1 MPFAVDK
8 REKMFTASNLNS
20 LYSRFDQKCHR
31 VLNGKSPL
39 FASSASGAWE
49 GKYPYGVWYVYRNDP
64 DTCKRLRADNAVGPD
79 YIPGIGTDWRD
90 NHNQVQTQVELSKLE
105 TKHLDVEGGQAYVDH
120 WVAGGDPFTCDVGD
134 IHYSFELLK
143 REVAGIQYDVHLGW
157 DPPSTSGLTSYVR
170 GSLGAGI
177 EPTLPPGRIHKHR
190 LAVAEIALEG
200 IYEFRILRTYQRY
213 DCWRVHNCGTRTAVV
228 LLQLPDGSADR
239 QFVSAGSCRAFRRKP
254 DGTWAV
260 TFPGGTFCRYFFPYF
275 TGDIPFLAEGPP
287 SWSDTATQS
296 EFLSLERS
304 AQANNVAN
312 PFILFE
318 WRRVVGAVHDPF
330 IPYDPRQVY
339 TGVYADPTDANTT
352 IGDAVFTWGRARVT
366 FGNPISGTLVSEQI
380 RIFNGTTSLVD
391 RLRDLGIDVNVTAT
405 EMQLTTSRGVIRI
418 YPLDCNIFTTNSEPY
433 WEIDDQVRTVS
444 IVYPSQYTVESSF
457 PFTIWPTINSFAAG
471 NEPTIFDTMRNL
483 RRKIAVEVGFLNNYT
498 DAVDIVE
505 EKVSVISMTPMGL
518 MCRAATATGIGGSTL
533 NNYETT
539 ADNNTLYIADRPI
552 GFGVGPWFNTRYTSG
567 THIFYLQAAP
577 NSTVNQWSNILPGM
591 NPSVSSGL
599 PAVNTAYIPPGG
611 PWGFS
616 SSVYDFEQVRTYQIS
631 LVEGGVVDARPWSAD
646 FWLNKWGGPGGIDA
660 SVRIPSSPNRT
671 QQYATIPDPNNGAF
685 SDTVPAGIDDIFK
698 DRRNALFASTVSI
711 DPFNTPPP
719 YRDNMT
725 HICWSMGDEALFD
738 LPYTEITN
746 PFINGGGPFFHKI
759 PKSPWLWNLLEWSVR
774 AWTRAVPLCLGMS
787 SCPLYDATGSS
798 RVLGVLTIGMVL
810 LGTSGRES
818 GGTIPSF
825 YISEQAYDLLIA
837 NGVVCYRDQDAGG
850 NDYWYVPA
858 INLAAYS
865 DSQGFTAWNFDT
877 ENGQPNEATPVL
889 PTGYDTLR
897 NFSDGERRQ
906 VSSYFDTVANEQRYE
921 TIRYVDLRLPNELA
935 S

>member
-64 DTCKRLRADNAVGPD
+64 DTCKRLRDGGESPLP
-79 YIPGIGTDWRD
+79 YIPGIGYNWRD
-90 NHNQVQTQVELSKLE
+90 NHNQIQTQVELSKLE
-105 TKHLDVEGGQAYVDH
+105 TKHLDVQGGQAYVDH
-120 WVAGGDPFTCDVGD
+120 WVAGGDPFTCDVAD

-213 DCWRVHNCGTRTAVV
+213 DCWRVHNCGTRSAVV

-366 FGNPISGTLVSEQI
+366 FSNAAGDVVSDQI
-380 RIFNGTTSLVD
+380 RIFNGITGLVD

-405 EMQLTTSRGVIRI
+405 GMQVTTQRGVIRI
-418 YPLDCNIFTTNSEPY
+418 YPIDANIFTTTTNPY
-433 WEIDDQVRTVS
+433 WEIDASVKTIS
-444 IVYPSQYTVESSF
+444 TVYPVQYCKGMDPITG
-457 PFTIWPTINSFAAG
+457 PGTYTWDAG

-483 RRKIAVEVGFLNNYT
+483 RRKIAVEVGFLNTYT

-505 EKVSVISMTPMGL
+505 EKVSVVSMTPMGL

-539 ADNNTLYIADRPI
+539 ADNESLYIADRPI
-552 GFGVGPWFNTRYTSG
+552 GFGVGPWFNSRYTSG
-567 THIFYLQAAP
+567 THIFYLQVAGTYP
-577 NSTVNQWSNILPGM
+577 SQQWGNVLPAL
-591 NPSVSSGL
+591 NPVPGSGVQ
-599 PAVNTAYIPPGG
+599 AVNTAYIPAGG

-616 SSVYDFEQVRTYQIS
+616 SSIYDFEQVRTYEINMAS
-631 LVEGGVVDARPWSAD
+631 GGGVDNRPWGGD

-660 SVRIPSSPNRT
+660 SVRIPGSPNRT
-671 QQYATIPDPNNGAF
+671 QQYAYIPTADNSSF
-685 SDTVPAGIDDIFK
+685 VDLVPAQRDDIFK
-698 DRRNALFASTVSI
+698 DGRGASFASSV
-711 DPFNTPPP
+711 PFKSSTYSPPF
-719 YRDNMT
+719 RDNMT
-725 HICWSMGDEALFD
+725 HICWTGGVEQVGFD
-738 LPYTEITN
+738 LPYN
-746 PFINGGGPFFHKI
+746 PVGNPYLPGGGPFFHKI

-825 YISEQAYDLLIA
+825 YISEEAHDLLIA

-858 INLAAYS
+858 VNLAAYS

-877 ENGQPNEATPVL
+877 ENGQPNESTPVL

>member
-39 FASSASGAWE
+39 FADSASGVWE

-105 TKHLDVEGGQAYVDH
+105 TKHLDVQGGQAYVDH

-134 IHYSFELLK
+134 IHYTFELLK

-239 QFVSAGSCRAFRRKP
+239 QFVAAGSCRAFRRKP

-318 WRRVVGAVHDPF
+318 WRRVMGAVHDPF

-339 TGVYADPTDANTT
+339 TGVYADPSNANTT

-366 FGNPISGTLVSEQI
+366 FSNAAGDVVSDQI
-380 RIFNGTTSLVD
+380 RIFNGITGLVD

-405 EMQLTTSRGVIRI
+405 GMQVTTQRGVIRI
-418 YPLDCNIFTTNSEPY
+418 YPIDANIFTTTTDPY
-433 WEIDDQVRTVS
+433 WEIDASVKTIS
-444 IVYPSQYTVESSF
+444 TVYPVQYCKGMDPISGPGTY
-457 PFTIWPTINSFAAG
+457 TWDAG

-483 RRKIAVEVGFLNNYT
+483 RRKIAVEVGFMNTYT

-505 EKVSVISMTPMGL
+505 EKVSVVSMTPMGL
-518 MCRAATATGIGGSTL
+518 MCRAATASGIGGSLL
-533 NNYETT
+533 NNFETT
-539 ADNNTLYIADRPI
+539 ADNESLYIADRPI
-552 GFGVGPWFNTRYTSG
+552 GFGVGPWFNARYTSG
-567 THIFYLQAAP
+567 THIFYLQAAGSYP
-577 NSTVNQWSNILPGM
+577 SQQWGNVLPAL
-591 NPSVSSGL
+591 NPVPGSGVQ
-599 PAVNTAYIPPGG
+599 AVNTAYIPAGG

-616 SSVYDFEQVRTYQIS
+616 SSIYDFEQVRTYEINMAS
-631 LVEGGVVDARPWSAD
+631 GGGVDSRPWGAD
-646 FWLNKWGGPGGIDA
+646 FWLNKWGGPNGTDA
-660 SVRIPSSPNRT
+660 SVRIPGSPNRT
-671 QQYATIPDPNNGAF
+671 QQYAYIPTADNSSF
-685 SDTVPAGIDDIFK
+685 VDLVPAQRDDIFK
-698 DRRNALFASTVSI
+698 DGRGASFASSV
-711 DPFNTPPP
+711 PFKSSTYSPP

-725 HICWSMGDEALFD
+725 HICWTGGVEQVGFD
-738 LPYTEITN
+738 LPYN
-746 PFINGGGPFFHKI
+746 PVGNPYLPGGGPFFHKI

-787 SCPLYDATGSS
+787 SCPLYDANGSF

-810 LGTSGRES
+810 LGPSGRES
-818 GGTIPSF
+818 SGTIPSF

-858 INLAAYS
+858 VNLAAYS

-877 ENGQPNEATPVL
+877 ENGQPNEAVPVL

-906 VSSYFDTVANEQRYE
+906 VSSYFDTNTSTQRYE

>member
-39 FASSASGAWE
+39 FADSASGVWE

-64 DTCKRLRADNAVGPD
+64 DTCKRLRDGGESPLP
-79 YIPGIGTDWRD
+79 YIPGIGYNWRD

-105 TKHLDVEGGQAYVDH
+105 TKHLDVQGGQAYVDH
-120 WVAGGDPFTCDVGD
+120 WVAGGDPFTCDVAD

-213 DCWRVHNCGTRTAVV
+213 DCWRVHNCGTRSAVV

-239 QFVSAGSCRAFRRKP
+239 QFVSAGSCRAFRRRP

-318 WRRVVGAVHDPF
+318 WRRVMGAVHDPF

-339 TGVYADPTDANTT
+339 TGVYADPSNANTT

-366 FGNPISGTLVSEQI
+366 FSNAAGDVVSDQI
-380 RIFNGTTSLVD
+380 RVFNGTTSLVD

-405 EMQLTTSRGVIRI
+405 GMQVTTQRGVIRI
-418 YPLDCNIFTTNSEPY
+418 YPIDANIFTTTTNPY
-433 WEIDDQVRTVS
+433 WEIDASVKTIS
-444 IVYPSQYTVESSF
+444 TVYPVQYCKGMDPMSGPGTY
-457 PFTIWPTINSFAAG
+457 TWDAG

-483 RRKIAVEVGFLNNYT
+483 RRKIAVEVGFLNIYT

-505 EKVSVISMTPMGL
+505 EKVSVVSMTPMGL
-518 MCRAATATGIGGSTL
+518 MCRAATATGIGGSLL
-533 NNYETT
+533 NNFETT
-539 ADNNTLYIADRPI
+539 ADNESLYIADRPI

-567 THIFYLQAAP
+567 THIFYLQVAGTYP
-577 NSTVNQWSNILPGM
+577 SQHWGNVLPAL
-591 NPSVSSGL
+591 NPVPGSGVQ
-599 PAVNTAYIPPGG
+599 AVNTAFIPAGG

-616 SSVYDFEQVRTYQIS
+616 SSIYDFEQVRTYEIEMTS
-631 LVEGGVVDARPWSAD
+631 GGGVDDRPWGAD

-660 SVRIPSSPNRT
+660 SVRIPGSPNRT
-671 QQYATIPDPNNGAF
+671 QQYAYIPTADNSSF
-685 SDTVPAGIDDIFK
+685 VDLVPAQRDDIFK
-698 DRRNALFASTVSI
+698 DGRGASFASSV
-711 DPFNTPPP
+711 PFKSSTYSPP

-725 HICWSMGDEALFD
+725 HICWTGGVEQVGFD
-738 LPYTEITN
+738 LPYN
-746 PFINGGGPFFHKI
+746 PVGNPYLPGGGPFFHKI

-810 LGTSGRES
+810 LGPSGRES

-889 PTGYDTLR
+889 PTGFDTLR

-906 VSSYFDTVANEQRYE
+906 VSSYFDTNTSTQRYE

>member
-90 NHNQVQTQVELSKLE
+90 NHNQVQTQIELSKLE

-120 WVAGGDPFTCDVGD
+120 WVAGGDPFTCDVAD

-239 QFVSAGSCRAFRRKP
+239 QFVAAGSCRAFRRKL

-318 WRRVVGAVHDPF
+318 WRRTMGAVHDPF

-366 FGNPISGTLVSEQI
+366 FSNAAGDVVSDQI
-380 RIFNGTTSLVD
+380 RIFSGITGLVD

-405 EMQLTTSRGVIRI
+405 GMQVTTQRGVIRI
-418 YPLDCNIFTTNSEPY
+418 YPIDANIFTTTTDPY
-433 WEIDDQVRTVS
+433 WEIDASVKTIS
-444 IVYPSQYTVESSF
+444 TVYPVQYCKGMDPISGPGTY
-457 PFTIWPTINSFAAG
+457 TWNAG

-483 RRKIAVEVGFLNNYT
+483 RRKIAVEVGFLNTYT

-518 MCRAATATGIGGSTL
+518 MCRAATATGIGGSLL
-533 NNYETT
+533 NNFETT
-539 ADNNTLYIADRPI
+539 ADNESLYIADRPI

-567 THIFYLQAAP
+567 THIFYLQAAGTYP
-577 NSTVNQWSNILPGM
+577 IQQWGNVLPAL
-591 NPSVSSGL
+591 NPVPGSGVQ
-599 PAVNTAYIPPGG
+599 AVNTAYIPAGG

-616 SSVYDFEQVRTYQIS
+616 SSVYDFEQVRTYEINMAS
-631 LVEGGVVDARPWSAD
+631 GGGVDDRPWGAD

-660 SVRIPSSPNRT
+660 SVRIPGSPNRT
-671 QQYATIPDPNNGAF
+671 QQYAYIPTADNSSF
-685 SDTVPAGIDDIFK
+685 VDLVPAQRDDIFK
-698 DRRNALFASTVSI
+698 DGRGASFASSV
-711 DPFNTPPP
+711 PFKSSTYSPP

-725 HICWSMGDEALFD
+725 HICWTGGVEQVGFD
-738 LPYTEITN
+738 LPYN
-746 PFINGGGPFFHKI
+746 PVGNPYLPGGGPFFHKI

-825 YISEQAYDLLIA
+825 YISEEAYDLLIA

-858 INLAAYS
+858 VNLAAYS

-877 ENGQPNEATPVL
+877 ENGQPNEAVPVAA
-889 PTGYDTLR
+889 TGFDTLR

-906 VSSYFDTVANEQRYE
+906 VSSYFDTTTSTQRYE